1 LSGEKQK
8 WWGMVQGIRRK
19 VSAGITTA
27 GHCKEEFKS
36 IMMMMMMMVIQPR

>member
-1 LSGEKQK
+1 LSGEQQQQQ
-8 WWGMVQGIRRK
+8 WRGMVGIRRK

-36 IMMMMMMMVIQPR
+36 IMMMMMVIQPR